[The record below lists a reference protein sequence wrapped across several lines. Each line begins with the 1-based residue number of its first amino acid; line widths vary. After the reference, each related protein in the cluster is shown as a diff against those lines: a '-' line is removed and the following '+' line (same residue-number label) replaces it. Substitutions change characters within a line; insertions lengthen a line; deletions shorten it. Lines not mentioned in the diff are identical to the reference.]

1 MHERTN
7 SIHEAALSWAGIY
20 SDDFLAC
27 NDRGGLQRLL
37 AAGLRNYAW
46 IEDRQAVLVYI
57 YLPMQLG
64 RI

>member
-7 SIHEAALSWAGIY
+7 SIHEAAFSWAGIY

-27 NDRGGLQRLL
+27 DDRGGLQRLL
-37 AAGLRNYAW
+37 AARLRNYAW

-57 YLPMQLG
+57 
-64 RI
+64 